1 MKYFITIFIIEVITG
16 GGYSHIVFS
25 NIIMSNMGI
34 FRSTWYAFFLSD
46 SGTGYKNNSF
56 TLSLEDGVEEGYTL
70 LHNFVGSIFPP

>member
-16 GGYSHIVFS
+16 GGYSHIVFA

-46 SGTGYKNNSF
+46 SGTGYKSHSF
-56 TLSLEDGVEEGYTL
+56 TLSLEEGYIL
-70 LHNFVGSIFPP
+70 LHNFHFVVGSIFRP